1 MIVDRASVAAE
12 HEFCVDDDGWK
23 WWLSETKEEKDE
35 EYGVRLLL
43 LVRVGSEL
51 GGRRWLLVV

>member
-1 MIVDRASVAAE
+1 MAAE
-12 HEFCVDDDGWK
+12 HEVCVDDDGWK